1 MAEGA
6 ARPLRISQPGTIG
19 PLRLKNRLIMA
30 PMGTNFG
37 TSDGLST
44 ERDRHYYALRAEGG
58 VAAIVTEA
66 MAVSEGGRAHHNSMW
81 IYHDRFI
88 PGLAKLVEAIKRHDC
103 LTVGQLNH
111 RGALLRRMVLNMEPV
126 GPSPWRNPNTGDEVR
141 ALDKAEIGAIQRDFV
156 AAARRL
162 WQAGYDAVE
171 LHAANGYLFHQF
183 LTPRINRRG
192 DEYGGPIG
200 NRARLLLETVHRV
213 RDALPD
219 FPLWVRISCTE
230 YRDDGYATEDMAA
243 LGKMLEEAG
252 VTALDLS
259 GGTNESPELS
269 RFCIQPPSMPRRALE
284 PHARPIKE
292 AVSIPTI
299 VAGRILS
306 PEDAEGV
313 LAVGSADYVSLGR
326 ALFADAYWPRK
337 AFGEV
342 ETPIRGCISCNVC
355 FERLTLERDVSCVA
369 NPMLGTEFEELALA
383 EPQAASGHGWRE
395 PEPRRVL
402 VLGAGVGGVEAAR
415 LAAARGHTVEVWEKA
430 DRPGGQIHLAVA
442 APDKEEVRP
451 VWTYRWEQLRALG
464 VPVRC
469 GVAATAASIRDFRPD
484 HVVVATGARPRALA
498 VAGAVPVQ
506 AWDVIARPD
515 LVAGGARVV
524 VIGGGIVGLE
534 VADMLALRGCRITV
548 LEASPV
554 LAQSMARNN
563 RIDLLLRLEA
573 AGVRFRTDARVD
585 RLDSE
590 RRLHFTADGE
600 PQTVEGVQHVIAA
613 VGAVPNRDVLPDV
626 EAAGAPYT
634 LVGDAN
640 LPGDFLSVLRDA
652 SMAGLA
658 VGLPLTPPG

>member
-1 MAEGA
+1 MAEGP
-6 ARPLRISQPGTIG
+6 ARPLRISQPGAIG

-81 IYHDRFI
+81 IYHDRFV

-183 LTPRINRRG
+183 LTPRINRRD

-313 LAVGSADYVSLGR
+313 LAAGSADYISLGR
-326 ALFADAYWPRK
+326 ALTADAYWPRK

-342 ETPIRGCISCNVC
+342 GTPIRGCISCNVC
-355 FERLTLERDVSCVA
+355 FERLTLERDVSCVT
-369 NPMLGTEFEELALA
+369 NPMLGTEFEELVLA
-383 EPQAASGHGWRE
+383 EPQAASGHGWRK

-402 VLGAGVGGVEAAR
+402 VLGAGVGGIEAAR

-430 DRPGGQIHLAVA
+430 DRPGGQMHLAVA

-451 VWTYRWEQLRALG
+451 VWTYRWEQLQALG
-464 VPVRC
+464 VLVRC
-469 GVAATAASIRDFRPD
+469 GVNVTASNIRDFRPD
-484 HVVVATGARPRALA
+484 HVVVATGARPRPLA
-498 VAGAVPVQ
+498 IAGAEPVQ

-515 LVAGGARVV
+515 LVAEGARVV

-563 RIDLLLRLEA
+563 RIDLLLRLKA

-585 RLDSE
+585 RLDGE
-590 RRLHFTADGE
+590 RRLHLTADGE
-600 PQTVEGVQHVIAA
+600 PQTVECVQHVIAA
-613 VGAVPNRDVLPDV
+613 VGAVPNRNVLPDV

-658 VGLPLTPPG
+658 IGLPLAPPR

>member
-1 MAEGA
+1 VVDGPV
-6 ARPLRISQPGTIG
+6 RPRLIGQPGTIG
-19 PLRLKNRLIMA
+19 PLKLKNRLIMA

-37 TSDGLST
+37 TGDGLST

-66 MAVSEGGRAHHNSMW
+66 MAVSEGGRAHNNSLW

-88 PGLAKLVEAIKRHDC
+88 PGLARLVEAIKRHDC

-141 ALDKAEIGAIQRDFV
+141 ALDKAEIRAIQRDFV

-230 YRDDGYATEDMAA
+230 YRDDGYPMEDMVA
-243 LGKMLEEAG
+243 LGRMLEAAG
-252 VTALDLS
+252 VSALDLS

-306 PEDAEGV
+306 PEDAEAL
-313 LAVGSADYVSLGR
+313 LAAGSADYVSIGR
-326 ALFADAYWPRK
+326 ALFADAFWPRK

-342 ETPIRGCISCNVC
+342 RTPIRGCISCNVC

-383 EPQAASGHGWRE
+383 EPQAAEGRGWRR

-415 LAAARGHTVEVWEKA
+415 LAAARGHAVEVWERA

-451 VWTYRWEQLRALG
+451 VWTYRWDQLLALG

-469 GVAATAASIRDFRPD
+469 GVDATAGAIRDFRPD
-484 HVVVATGARPRALA
+484 HVVVATGARPRPLA
-498 VAGAVPVQ
+498 VAGAEPLQ
-506 AWDVIARPD
+506 AWDVIARPG
-515 LVAGGARVV
+515 LVAEGARVA

-534 VADMLALRGCRITV
+534 VADVLALRGCRTAV
-548 LEASPV
+548 LEMSSA
-554 LAQSMARNN
+554 LAPSMARNN
-563 RIDLLLRLEA
+563 RIDLLLRLAE
-573 AGVRFRTDARVD
+573 AGVDLHTGARIEG
-585 RLDSE
+585 LDGK
-590 RRLHFTADGE
+590 RRLRFTANGA
-600 PQTVEGVQHVIAA
+600 PRIVEGVQYVVAA
-613 VGAVPNRDVLPDV
+613 VGAVPNRDVLPEV
-626 EAAGAPYT
+626 EAAGVPYT
-634 LVGDAN
+634 VVGDAN

-652 SMAGLA
+652 SMAALA
-658 VGLPLTPPG
+658 IGLPLARSR

>member
-1 MAEGA
+1 M
-6 ARPLRISQPGTIG
+6 RPSRISQPRAIG

-58 VAAIVTEA
+58 VAAIVAEA
-66 MAVSEGGRAHHNSMW
+66 MAVSEGGRAHNNSLW
-81 IYHDRFI
+81 IHHDRFI
-88 PGLAKLVEAIKRHDC
+88 PGLAKPVEAVKRHDR

-111 RGALLRRMVLNMEPV
+111 RGALLRRTVLNMEPV

-141 ALDKAEIGAIQRDFV
+141 ALDKAEIRAIRRDFV

-171 LHAANGYLFHQF
+171 LHAADGYLFHRF
-183 LTPRINRRG
+183 LTPGIDRRG

-230 YRDDGYATEDMAA
+230 YRDDGYPMEDVLA
-243 LGKMLEEAG
+243 LGRMLEGAG

-299 VAGRILS
+299 VAGCILS

-313 LAVGSADYVSLGR
+313 LAAGGADFISLGR
-326 ALFADAYWPRK
+326 ALTADAYWPRK
-337 AFGEV
+337 AFREMG
-342 ETPIRGCISCNVC
+342 TPIRGCISCNVC
-355 FERLTLERDVSCVA
+355 FERLTLERDVSCVV

-383 EPQAASGHGWRE
+383 EPQAAGAGHGWRR

-415 LAAARGHTVEVWEKA
+415 SAAARGHAVEVWEKA

-451 VWTYRWEQLRALG
+451 VWDYRWEQLQALG
-464 VPVRC
+464 APVRC
-469 GVAATAASIRDFRPD
+469 GVDATAAAIRGFRPD
-484 HVVVATGARPRALA
+484 HVVVATGPLPRPLA
-498 VAGAVPVQ
+498 VAGAVPTQ
-506 AWDVIARPD
+506 AWDVIARPE
-515 LVAGGARVV
+515 LVAEGAQVAVV
-524 VIGGGIVGLE
+524 GGGIVGLE
-534 VADMLALRGCRITV
+534 VADILALRGCRITV
-548 LEASPV
+548 LEASAV
-554 LAQSMARNN
+554 LAPSMARNN
-563 RIDLLLRLEA
+563 RIDLLLRLRA
-573 AGVRFRTDARVD
+573 AGVRFHTDARVE
-585 RLDSE
+585 RLDDE
-590 RRLHFTADGE
+590 RRLLFTADGR
-600 PQTVEGVQHVIAA
+600 PQAVEDVRHVVAA
-613 VGAVPNRDVLPDV
+613 VGAVPNRDALPEI
-626 EAAGAPYT
+626 EAAGVPYT

-658 VGLPLTPPG
+658 IGLPLARPR